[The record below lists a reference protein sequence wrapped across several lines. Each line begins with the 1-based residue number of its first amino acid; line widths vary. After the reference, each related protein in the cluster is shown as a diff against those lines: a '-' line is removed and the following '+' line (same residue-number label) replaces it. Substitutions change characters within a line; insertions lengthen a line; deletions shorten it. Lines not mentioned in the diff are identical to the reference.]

1 MIKFDWEEDGIDR
14 YFEIPVGSVY
24 SVVIDYVG
32 TMPYTPSRLHV
43 KGAILG
49 YRR

>member
-1 MIKFDWEEDGIDR
+1 MNEER
-14 YFEIPVGSVY
+14 VSHKRKRNYMFL
-24 SVVIDYVG
+24 VVCERERELTLVLDI
-32 TMPYTPSRLHV
+32 MPYTPSRLHV